1 MWLDYLNVQNFHGFK
16 TLKVLAN
23 SESMTTSI
31 FEKPV
36 FVESER
42 LFTADDLLTMSSRG
56 RFELTEGRLIEMSPP
71 GSEHGLIAFSI
82 SLAIGNYV
90 KRKKLGKV
98 FAAETGFRLSRN
110 PDTVRAPDVAFVS
123 SARVPS
129 PLPKGYMDIAP
140 DLVVEVVS
148 PSDDADDMQLKI
160 KEWLEAGAKM
170 VCYVYPSS
178 RQVMVYRSLRD
189 VLMGDDVLP
198 DFSLPVKEIFE

>member
-1 MWLDYLNVQNFHGFK
+1 
-16 TLKVLAN
+16 
-23 SESMTTSI
+23 MTT
-31 FEKPV
+31 PV
-36 FVESER
+36 
-42 LFTADDLLTMSSRG
+42 LDIAPTTGTKKIITADDLLAMSSKG
-56 RFELTEGRLIEMSPP
+56 RYELTEGRLIEMSPP
-71 GSEHGLIAFSI
+71 GSEHGLIAN
-82 SLAIGNYV
+82 AINYFITDCV
-90 KRKKLGKV
+90 RRKKLGKV

-123 SARVPS
+123 SARMPS

-160 KEWLEAGAKM
+160 KEWLDAGAKM

-178 RQVMVYRSLRD
+178 RQVVVYRSLRD
-189 VLMGDDVLP
+189 VRVLTDADTFLGDDVLP